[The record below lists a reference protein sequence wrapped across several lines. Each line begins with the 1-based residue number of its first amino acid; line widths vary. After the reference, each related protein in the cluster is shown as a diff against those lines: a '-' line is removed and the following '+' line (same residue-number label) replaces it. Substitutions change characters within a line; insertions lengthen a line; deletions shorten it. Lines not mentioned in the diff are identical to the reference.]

1 MTDVIIRAGALP
13 PRDARW
19 RYDDPTG
26 VADAPLAVH
35 LPQPL
40 RGGVETAAARAG
52 LTPSQWLL
60 GLVARSLSPTTPK
73 AV

>member
-1 MTDVIIRAGALP
+1 MSDLIIRAMP

-19 RYDDPTG
+19 SYDDPSG
-26 VADAPLAVH
+26 VPEAPLAVS

-52 LTPSQWLL
+52 LSPSQWLTA
-60 GLVARSLSPTTPK
+60 LVIPQPLPPTGK
-73 AV
+73 AA

>member
-1 MTDVIIRAGALP
+1 MSDLIIRSMP

-19 RYDDPTG
+19 SYDDPSG
-26 VADAPLAVH
+26 VPEAPLEVS

-52 LTPSQWLL
+52 LSPSQWLTA
-60 GLVARSLSPTTPK
+60 LVSRSLLPSTGK

>member
-1 MTDVIIRAGALP
+1 MSDLIIRALP

-19 RYDDPTG
+19 SYDDPSG
-26 VADAPLAVH
+26 VPEAPLAVS

-40 RGGVETAAARAG
+40 RGPVETAAARAG
-52 LTPSQWLL
+52 LSPAQWLTA
-60 GLVARSLSPTTPK
+60 LVSRSLSPATGK

>member
-1 MTDVIIRAGALP
+1 MSDLIIRALP

-19 RYDDPTG
+19 SYDDPSG
-26 VADAPLAVH
+26 VPEAPLAVS

-52 LTPSQWLL
+52 LSPVAVADGARHLAASPPST
-60 GLVARSLSPTTPK
+60 GK